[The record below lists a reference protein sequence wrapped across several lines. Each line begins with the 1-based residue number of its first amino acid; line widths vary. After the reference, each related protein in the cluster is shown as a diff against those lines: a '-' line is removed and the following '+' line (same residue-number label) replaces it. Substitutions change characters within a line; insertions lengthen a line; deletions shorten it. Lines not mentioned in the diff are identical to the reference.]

1 MIYCAPAAGAAISRR
16 KDQHLCLMRS
26 SSPDAM
32 EKILVSATLPPT
44 EIIEITGFFSGLQSF
59 SFPLAKELGQ
69 DGLQV

>member
-1 MIYCAPAAGAAISRR
+1 
-16 KDQHLCLMRS
+16 MRS

-32 EKILVSATLPPT
+32 EKVLVSATLTPA
-44 EIIEITGFFSGLQSF
+44 EITEITGFFSALQSF